1 MRKEFFLELFEY
13 MKTDE
18 RIMILTGDLG
28 YGLLDQIRQEYPD
41 RFINCGAAEQTMLDV
56 AVGMTYEGKIPF
68 VYSITPFLL
77 YRPFETL
84 RTYVNHEKL
93 HMVLVGSGRDLD
105 YHEDGFTHHAT
116 DDKLIMRDLPNI
128 NCLWPE
134 TGSNMKQIIYDVL
147 KFKRPSYINL
157 TRK

>member
-1 MRKEFFLELFEY
+1 MRQDFFKALYEEML
-13 MKTDE
+13 KDE
-18 RIMILTGDLG
+18 RIFVLTGDLG
-28 YGLLDQIRQEYPD
+28 YGLLDTIRQEFPS
-41 RFINCGAAEQTMLDV
+41 RFINCGASEQVMMDI

-77 YRPFETL
+77 YRPFETI
-84 RTYVNHEKL
+84 RTYIDHEKL
-93 HMVLVGSGRDLD
+93 HVVLVGSGRDLD

-116 DDKLIMRDLPNI
+116 DDKIVMRSFPNI

-134 TGSNMKQIIYDVL
+134 TGTKMETIINDVL